1 MTRLHLYKAFPA
13 ADSFLLLQF
22 ISTLLQASIRKYKA
36 TKSILHTLLLSIN
49 SNMQLSHGL
58 IITTLLSAG
67 ALALPKEP
75 VQARTHMNQT
85 PWIAT
90 YDAANIDCSGDPL
103 GPHVNLDKGTDPKAF
118 ARTDITTNVKVY
130 FGDSKCIVAYT
141 SYTDPKVC

>member
-1 MTRLHLYKAFPA
+1 MTRLHLYKSFPA
-13 ADSFLLLQF
+13 ADSFIFQL
-22 ISTLLQASIRKYKA
+22 ISTFLQASNRKYKA
-36 TKSILHTLLLSIN
+36 TKSISHTLLLSIN
-49 SNMQLSHGL
+49 PNMQLSHGV

-67 ALALPKEP
+67 ALALPKDP
-75 VQARTHMNQT
+75 VKSRHMNQT

-103 GPHVNLDKGTDPKAF
+103 GPHVNLDKGTGPKTF